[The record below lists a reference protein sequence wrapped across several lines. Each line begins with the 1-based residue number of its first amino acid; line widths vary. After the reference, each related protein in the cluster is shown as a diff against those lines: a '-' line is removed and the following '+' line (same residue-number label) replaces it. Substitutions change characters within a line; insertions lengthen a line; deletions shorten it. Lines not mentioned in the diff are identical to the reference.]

1 MASKVTTRLALL
13 LAPLVLAGCSDS
25 VMKTIGLQRDPPDE
39 FQVTTQPALAMPPD
53 LNVAAQALPRPDP
66 GASRPQ
72 DVAVRQQAEDA
83 MIGGAAIGGGPTT
96 GGDAALVQAA
106 GPAAPADIRE
116 EVDAQGQKDKGSRK
130 LSNRLNPLGRA
141 AAPVAEVDPAGER
154 QRLQENA
161 ALGRSPAA
169 GQTPLV
175 KPGNRGPLGNLLD
188 SIF

>member
-1 MASKVTTRLALL
+1 MCSTGCATARWSTSFRRMRWAIPGMYSTWPMRRSFAVSRRWSSTTCCPGGARRCPAPAIGAEGSMASKVTTRLALL

-96 GGDAALVQAA
+96 GGDAALVQAG
-106 GPAAPADIRE
+106 GPA
-116 EVDAQGQKDKGSRK
+116 G
-130 LSNRLNPLGRA
+130 A
-141 AAPVAEVDPAGER
+141 AR
-154 QRLQENA
+154 
-161 ALGRSPAA
+161 
-169 GQTPLV
+169 
-175 KPGNRGPLGNLLD
+175 
-188 SIF
+188 I